1 MLALLKLWAG
11 CTEDAVHETLQS
23 EPGLAATVALTRA
36 SLSYHKAVREVA
48 NSLAD
53 MLDLAT
59 RRDLDEAFREI
70 QALKRE
76 LRNVRRQ
83 GAAA

>member
-1 MLALLKLWAG
+1 VAG
-11 CTEDAVHETLQS
+11 I
-23 EPGLAATVALTRA
+23 
-36 SLSYHKAVREVA
+36 
-48 NSLAD
+48 LAD